1 MTIGEAK
8 RIVALRGGTPR
19 EDDWDLARA
28 ADLLLKTICAVE
40 EFCLSEIAAATR
52 VIQPN
57 RSLEDASEVDK
68 RSRAVRASMQAV
80 EQIITGDQ
88 P

>member
-8 RIVALRGGTPR
+8 RIVAMRGGKPR

-28 ADLLLKTICAVE
+28 ADLLLRTVVEVE

-52 VIQPN
+52 VIQPD
-57 RSLEDASEVDK
+57 RGLEDASEVDK
-68 RSRAVRASMQAV
+68 RARAMRASMQAI
-80 EQIITGDQ
+80 EKIITG
-88 P
+88 